1 MACNIT
7 TGRTEPCK
15 DSVGG
20 LTKVYFVNF
29 EDFDPSDVDFVS
41 NSDSIDTITPASTS
55 ITAFQ
60 YDLKGT
66 SSFEQTITSS
76 RENGTT
82 FYDQALNLTFKKL
95 DAETHDEIALLVAA
109 RPHVFIED
117 NNGNIFAAGLEYGMD
132 VNGGTI
138 VTGAAMGD
146 LSGYT
151 LTLQGMEKKP
161 ANFLSQ
167 DLTSTGITVSATQI
181 DA

>member
-1 MACNIT
+1 MPCNIAS
-7 TGRTEPCK
+7 GRTEPCK

-29 EDFDPSDVDFVS
+29 EDFDIADVSYVTSSDE
-41 NSDSIDTITPASTS
+41 IDS
-55 ITAFQ
+55 ITASGQIDAYQ

-95 DAETHDEIALLVAA
+95 DKDTHDEIALLAA
-109 RPHVFIED
+109 GRPHVFVED

-167 DLTSTGITVSATQI
+167 SLSATGVTVSATQI
-181 DA
+181 NP

>member
-1 MACNIT
+1 MACNLT
-7 TGRTEPCK
+7 SGRTEPCK
-15 DSVGG
+15 GSVGG
-20 LTKVYFVNF
+20 LTKVYFVDF
-29 EDFDPSDVDFVS
+29 EDFAYGDVNFAAT
-41 NSDSIDTITPASTS
+41 SDSIDDISSGGTITAY
-55 ITAFQ
+55 Q

-76 RENGTT
+76 RDNGTT

-95 DAETHDEIALLVAA
+95 DAATHDEIALISTA
-109 RPHVFIED
+109 RPHVFVED
-117 NNGNIFAAGLEYGMD
+117 NNGNIFAAGLEFGMD

-161 ANFLSQ
+161 ANFLTQ
-167 DLTSTGITVSATQI
+167 DLASTGITVSATQI
-181 DA
+181 NP

>member
-1 MACNIT
+1 MACLLT

-20 LTKVYFVNF
+20 LTKVYFA
-29 EDFDPSDVDFVS
+29 DFGDFSISDV
-41 NSDSIDTITPASTS
+41 TYASGS
-55 ITAFQ
+55 GEITAIANGGTIFQ

-82 FYDQALNLTFKKL
+82 FYDQVLTLSFKKL
-95 DAETHDEIALLVAA
+95 DKETHDEIALLATS
-109 RPHVFIED
+109 RPKVFVED
-117 NNGNIFAAGLEYGMD
+117 NNGNVFVGGLEYGMD
-132 VNGGTI
+132 CNGGSI

-161 ANFLSQ
+161 ANFY
-167 DLTSTGITVSATQI
+167 SATTLASDFTISGTQI
-181 DA
+181 NP